1 MSDFNNE
8 ANRLANL
15 ETEILGHVNRG
26 IVAKQANQAN
36 QANQPLNT
44 TKTYRAA
51 HRSWTV
57 RPPLNFCIGSLAN
70 PTATLRNSVP
80 PIGSW
85 TVSW

>member
-8 ANRLANL
+8 ANRLADL

-26 IVAKQANQAN
+26 IVAKQANQR
-36 QANQPLNT
+36 PNT

-57 RPPLNFCIGSLAN
+57 RPSLNFCTGSLAN
-70 PTATLRNSVP
+70 PAAKLRNSVP
-80 PIGSW
+80 PIGSQ

>member
-15 ETEILGHVNRG
+15 ETEILGYVNRG
-26 IVAKQANQAN
+26 IVAKQANQPA
-36 QANQPLNT
+36 NT

-57 RPPLNFCIGSLAN
+57 HPPLNFCIGSLAN

-80 PIGSW
+80 PIGSR